1 MRSSWPGPVI
11 RQPVGEA
18 KQERIYMVYMRRAEL
33 LTTQRATIVRLRA
46 DRHHDPVDAALAG

>member
-1 MRSSWPGPVI
+1 
-11 RQPVGEA
+11 VGEA